1 MQKVQSQIKTTNYL
15 MNTSLSFSGMAALNF
30 LKDEFIII
38 VLAESIQTPYNKNQK
53 SSGIKE
59 GIKTKKLEY
68 ALYSSFSKLPH
79 QVSNLDSSDP
89 ESDVLPITP

>member
-1 MQKVQSQIKTTNYL
+1 MQKVQSQIKTTKCQ
-15 MNTSLSFSGMAALNF
+15 MNTSLSFSGKASQNF
-30 LKDEFIII
+30 LKEKFIII

-53 SSGIKE
+53 SSGIRE
-59 GIKTKKLEY
+59 EIKIKKLEY